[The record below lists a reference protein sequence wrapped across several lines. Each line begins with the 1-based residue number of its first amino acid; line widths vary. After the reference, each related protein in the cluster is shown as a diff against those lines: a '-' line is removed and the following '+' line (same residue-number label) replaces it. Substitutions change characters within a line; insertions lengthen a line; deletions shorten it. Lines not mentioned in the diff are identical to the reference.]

1 MAAEFTHLHLHTDYS
16 LLDGACDV
24 DKLAS
29 HLSSIG
35 QTAAAMTDH
44 GNIYG
49 AVHFFNAMQK
59 KNLKPILGCELYLSK
74 TDDHRTLSDGYNH
87 FLVIAENEAG
97 YRNLVRLTSEAA
109 LHGFYRKPRV
119 SKDFLA
125 KHTEG
130 LIAFSGC
137 LAGEV
142 NQHLMAGKYDEAKRS
157 AGQFEEMFGKGN
169 FFLEVQDHGLAPDKG
184 VCEALFKME
193 RELDI
198 PIIATNDS
206 HYVAADDSRAHEILL
221 CVQTAGSMNDPNRFK
236 FDTQEF
242 YIKSAEEMHRTFAEH
257 PEVCTRTMQFV
268 ERCSLKLSKVDD
280 PFPVFDVPE
289 GETLY
294 SYFEKVCRD
303 GLKKRLDTSVAHLRS
318 RGLLRKT
325 IDDYHARLEREIKI
339 IENMKFPGYFMI
351 VWDFIRYAREQNIP
365 VGPGRG
371 SAAGSLVA
379 YCMEI
384 TDVDPLQ
391 NELLFERFLN
401 PERISMPDIDIDLC
415 MNRRGEV
422 IEYVRQKYGKD
433 QVAQIITFN
442 TMAAKAAIKDVG
454 RALDMPYGE
463 VDRIAKMIPP
473 TIGITIDQALKDNGP
488 LANAYESDPKI
499 KELIDAALRLEGL
512 IRGAGV
518 HAAGVVIAPQPL
530 TELVPVTRAKNED
543 IVTSYD
549 MGAIEKMGLLKMDFL
564 GLTTLTVID
573 DCLKLIER
581 TSGTKV
587 DMATIPLDDLTTYEQ
602 VFHRAL
608 TSGVFQFESG
618 GMRDVLRR
626 YKPNTVEDLTALNA
640 LYRPG
645 PIQGGMIDDFIERK
659 WGRRAVSY
667 ELPELEV
674 ILKETL
680 GVIVY
685 QEQVMQIS
693 NALAG
698 YSLGDADLLRRA
710 MGKKDAK
717 EMDKQRE
724 RFMAGAAANKHPKDV
739 AGKIFDLM
747 AQFAGYGF
755 NKSHSAAY
763 ALLAYHT
770 AWLKTHYP
778 VEFMAALLTSETSKP
793 ENVVKYI
800 SECREMNIPVVPP
813 SVQISFANFTPIAT
827 EPAEK
832 GTGNAIGFGLAAIKN
847 VGHNAIESIIAA
859 RAALQAEG
867 KPAFASLWEFCEKV
881 DLRLLNKRV
890 LESLIKA
897 GAMDAFGGRAQVM
910 ASLDKAIERAQKSQR
925 DEAAGQH
932 GLFGIFDDG
941 PSLNAKKE
949 DALPSVAEWDE
960 HTRLQSEKDVLG
972 FFVSGHPM
980 DKYREKLRNMKVVT
994 TAQACEMKP
1003 EPQQFRRG
1011 GNQEPQNE
1019 ISIAGVITGLKVAK
1033 SKRSGEMYAQAS
1045 LEDTVGKIELI
1056 AFPQSYEKLAE
1067 KLKIDVPVLIT
1078 GALRGEEDSAPK
1090 LAISKIVALEDVKLK
1105 LPESLRIKVPLHHP
1119 DKALLEKLQALFL
1132 AAPGNGKVLLD
1143 LEEPG
1148 EFCAVLEPQGLTV
1161 AADRLFIDQVEEL
1174 VGRGGVR
1181 VID

>member
-24 DKLAS
+24 DKLAA
-29 HLSSIG
+29 HLSNLG

-59 KNLKPILGCELYLSK
+59 KNLKPILGCELYIS
-74 TDDHRTLSDGYNH
+74 TETDHRTRAGKYNH
-87 FLVIAENEAG
+87 FLVLAENEEG

-109 LHGFYRKPRV
+109 LHGFYNKPRV
-119 SKDFLA
+119 SKEFLA
-125 KHTEG
+125 RHTKG
-130 LIAFSGC
+130 LIGFSGC
-137 LAGEV
+137 LAGEI
-142 NQHLMAGKYDEAKRS
+142 NQHLMAGKYEEAKQS

-169 FFLEVQDHGLAPDKG
+169 FFLEVQDHGLEPDKG
-184 VCEALFKME
+184 VCDALFKME
-193 RELDI
+193 RELNI

-268 ERCSLKLSKVDD
+268 DRCNLKLSKVAD
-280 PFPVFDVPE
+280 PFPVFEVPE

-294 SYFEKVCRD
+294 SYFEKVCRE
-303 GLKKRLDTSVAHLRS
+303 GLKKRLETSVAHLRS
-318 RGLLRKT
+318 RGLLRKS
-325 IDDYHARLEREIKI
+325 IDDYHARLEREIGI
-339 IENMKFPGYFMI
+339 IEDMKFPGYFMI
-351 VWDFIRYAREQNIP
+351 VWDFIRYAREQSIP

-415 MNRRGEV
+415 MNRRQEV
-422 IEYVRQKYGKD
+422 IEYVRRKYGTD

-473 TIGITIDQALKDNGP
+473 TIGITIDQALQDKGP
-488 LANAYESDPKI
+488 LAQAYESDPKV
-499 KELIDAALRLEGL
+499 KEIIDAALRLEGL

-530 TELVPVTRAKNED
+530 TELVPVSRAKNDD

-549 MGAIEKMGLLKMDFL
+549 MGAVEKMGLLKMDFL

-573 DCLKLIER
+573 DCLKLIKR
-581 TSGTKV
+581 TTGENV
-587 DMATIPLDDLTTYEQ
+587 DLATIALDDAKTYEQ
-602 VFHRAL
+602 VFHKAL

-645 PIQGGMIDDFIERK
+645 PIQGGMVDEFIERK
-659 WGRRAVSY
+659 WGRRAVEY
-667 ELPELEV
+667 ELPELEP
-674 ILKETL
+674 ILAETL
-680 GVIVY
+680 GVMLY

-693 NALAG
+693 NRLAG
-698 YSLGDADLLRRA
+698 FSLSQADMLRRA
-710 MGKKDAK
+710 MGKKDAA
-717 EMDKQRE
+717 EMAKQKIK
-724 RFMAGAAANKHPKDV
+724 FMEGAAENKHPKNV
-739 AGKIFDLM
+739 AGTIFDLM
-747 AQFAGYGF
+747 AKFAEYGF

-770 AWLKTHYP
+770 AYLKTHYP
-778 VEFMAALLTSETSKP
+778 IEFMAALLTSETSKP

-827 EPAEK
+827 E
-832 GTGNAIGFGLAAIKN
+832 TGNAIGFGMGAIKN
-847 VGHNAIESIIAA
+847 VGQNAIESIIAA
-859 RAALQAEG
+859 RAKLQAEG
-867 KPAFASLWEFCEKV
+867 KSGFASLWEFCEKV
-881 DLRLLNKRV
+881 DLRLMNKRV

-897 GAMDAFGGRAQVM
+897 GAMDSFGGRAQVM
-910 ASLDKAIERAQKSQR
+910 AALDKAIERAQKAQR
-925 DEAAGQH
+925 DEASGQH
-932 GLFGIFDDG
+932 GLFGIFDDAPVG
-941 PSLNAKKE
+941 GSKKE
-949 DALPSVAEWDE
+949 DELPKVPEWDE
-960 HTRLQSEKDVLG
+960 HTRLQSEKEVLG

-994 TAQACEMKP
+994 TAQAVEMKP
-1003 EPQQFRRG
+1003 EPQVFRRG

-1033 SKRSGEMYAQAS
+1033 SKRSGELYAQAA

-1067 KLKIDVPVLIT
+1067 KLKIDVPVLVT
-1078 GALRGEEDSAPK
+1078 GSLRGEEDSAPK
-1090 LAISKIVALEDVKLK
+1090 LAISKIIALEDVKLK

-1119 DKALLEKLQALFL
+1119 DKALLERLNAIFL
-1132 AAPGNGKVLLD
+1132 GAPGNGKLLLD

-1148 EFCAVLEPQGLTV
+1148 EFCAVLEPQGVMV